1 MAATL
6 AELTA
11 LQSATLAA
19 ITALTT
25 GGVKSYSVNGRSLTR
40 NDLSELRTSY
50 EWVTSKIAELSAP
63 RRVSASVVRFNRP
76 K

>member
-25 GGVKSYSVNGRSLTR
+25 GGAKSYMINNRSVTK
-40 NDLSELRTSY
+40 NDLSELQMSY
-50 EWVTSKIAELSAP
+50 DWVTNKIAELNAA

-76 K
+76 R